1 MELALP
7 NRHALAALCDAS
19 EKRTIMASQDIVDE
33 RGFKLWARDQR
44 VTPTLQ
50 QRLLERKLK
59 TPIESCLVAA
69 DGVTIFELHAQ
80 AQRFLGSDSPFALGL
95 RPWADEVCK
104 AIQHLPLHSVAQL
117 MLTTVQALRPHV
129 FEHAVQSMVLSGAMA
144 MHQGQE
150 RYHVRLAL
158 LGGLLHDLGEMYVN
172 PEYLDQHSELNSHR
186 YRHVIV
192 HPSFGA
198 LLLRRST
205 DYPPTLAT
213 AIAEHHERADGS
225 GYPKAL
231 HSSQISELGQHLGAV
246 ETICALAQQTPNR
259 HFWSQASLSM
269 RVIPGEYGAAA
280 LHFVSD
286 LARKESTDS
295 SAPGEPDCDAAERI
309 HALQQIDAHLNR
321 VMDQADGLRLK
332 TVSPGVKAV
341 AGRVIQRL
349 ASLRTAWNSAGLWA
363 PEHLQ
368 NTAPVELDHLHR
380 ELEFRCRAAYRD
392 SVWQEH
398 ALSDRDYLQL
408 EPLWRCLQ
416 AGAADTEPPVTDT
429 DWSTAE
435 LSARADGI

>member
-50 QRLLERKLK
+50 QSLLERKLK

-80 AQRFLGSDSPFALGL
+80 AQRFLGSDGPFAQGL
-95 RPWADEVCK
+95 HLWAEEICQ

-117 MLTTVQALRPHV
+117 MLTTIQALRPNV

-144 MHQGQE
+144 LHQGLD
-150 RYHVRLAL
+150 RYQVRLAL

-205 DYPPTLAT
+205 DYPATLAT
-213 AIAEHHERADGS
+213 GIAEHHERIDGT

-231 HSSQISELGQHLGAV
+231 HSTQIGTLGQHLAAV

-259 HFWSQASLSM
+259 HFWSQAYLSL

-280 LHFVSD
+280 LRFVSER
-286 LARKESTDS
+286 AQAESADAPQAGES
-295 SAPGEPDCDAAERI
+295 SAETAGRI
-309 HALQQIDAHLNR
+309 QALQQIDAHLH
-321 VMDQADGLRLK
+321 QAMTHAEALRQQSGSAAVRG
-332 TVSPGVKAV
+332 VS
-341 AGRVIQRL
+341 GRVIQRL
-349 ASLRTAWNSAGLWA
+349 THLRAAWNSAGLWA
-363 PEHLQ
+363 PEHLHAS
-368 NTAPVELDHLHR
+368 APVELDHLHR
-380 ELEFRCRAAYRD
+380 ELEFRCRATYRN
-392 SVWQEH
+392 SVWQEQ
-398 ALSDRDYLQL
+398 ALSDLDYKQL
-408 EPLWRCLQ
+408 EPLWRHLERRAPDSTQ
-416 AGAADTEPPVTDT
+416 PHTEAGDKT
-429 DWSTAE
+429 
-435 LSARADGI
+435 LH